1 MHTILSFDIGTR
13 HLAYCAL
20 RYSPSE
26 PIRITN
32 WQVVDLMSIK
42 GTPYDEES
50 VWVMSKSWKV
60 GELRAYLDGRHLS
73 SVGTRDTLIK
83 RIHTDLKQRGIKKT
97 TSMNLCVL
105 ASKLY
110 AYLDT
115 QLWMLTCDTIVLENQ
130 PCLTNPVMKS
140 VQMLLYGYF
149 LYRSVWQTHQHN
161 TLLLGDS
168 SSSSS
173 NNQQTED
180 ESEGKSKT
188 AGEKETLKPLP
199 RVMLTS
205 ATNKLKVCKTML
217 SDEGSAEV
225 HTKLQTEPETEAKS
239 KSKSKSNYKQ
249 RKKDAIAL
257 TNVLLQQW
265 QTAAHAQGTTDSTVW
280 ASWIHKMTSSNI
292 KEQDDLSDSLLQGL
306 YVLHQHVIAS
316 KATSKPKRIKKKP
329 SV

>member
-20 RYSPSE
+20 RCAPSE

-42 GTPYDEES
+42 GTPYDEAC
-50 VWVMSKSWKV
+50 VWVTSKTWKV
-60 GELRAYLDGRHLS
+60 GELRAYLDDRHLS
-73 SVGTRDTLIK
+73 SVGTRDTLVK
-83 RIHTDLKQRGIKKT
+83 RIHSDLKQRGIKKI
-97 TSMNLCVL
+97 TSTNLCVL

-115 QLWMLTCDTIVLENQ
+115 QPWMLTCDTVVLENQ

-149 LYRSVWQTHQHN
+149 LYKGVWQTHQQN
-161 TLLLGDS
+161 TLLLGDCDS
-168 SSSSS
+168 VSVSE
-173 NNQQTED
+173 QKTAD
-180 ESEGKSKT
+180 GESECETTDEKATPKS
-188 AGEKETLKPLP
+188 LP

-205 ATNKLKVCKTML
+205 ATNKLKVCKTLL
-217 SDEGSAEV
+217 SDESCTEE
-225 HTKLQTEPETEAKS
+225 HTKTEKEKQTKP
-239 KSKSKSNYKQ
+239 KSNYKQ

-265 QTAAHAQGTTDSTVW
+265 QTKATDTSDCTAW
-280 ASWIHKMTSSNI
+280 ASWIQKMATSCV
-292 KEQDDLSDSLLQGL
+292 KEQDDLSDSFLQGL
-306 YVLHQHVIAS
+306 YVLQKHVAS
-316 KATSKPKRIKKKP
+316 TTASESKKEKKRIR
-329 SV
+329 